1 MKKLIVFCLLLS
13 SIANAQVVR
22 GPYLQSPTSAS
33 IKIMWRT
40 AGATNSKVMYGTDPQ
55 SLTMEVIDTAQ
66 VINHTVPVTGLQPNT
81 QYYYSI
87 GTTTQTLSGPDSLH
101 RFKTAP
107 SIGTIQPV
115 KAWVMGDFGK
125 GNSNQQQ
132 VRNSFE
138 AYNPNF
144 NADMWLWLGDNVYQD
159 GTDLEYSTK
168 VFDSIYGYH
177 RLMKYLPFMPA
188 PGNHDYNVISTP
200 QASVH
205 PNDQDG
211 PYFDLIDVFTNG
223 ESGGVPSGTE
233 KYYSFDY
240 GNVHFLSLNSELGSI
255 ANASHDWIGAS
266 PLNSFNG
273 SPFTQWLQADLEANT
288 QPWVV
293 AYWHQSPHTDGSHH
307 SSAPWEI
314 YMKAMRENICPMLED
329 YGVDLILTGHSHVY
343 ERSYFLHNYFGV
355 PNQFDPAQ
363 HVIDSNTGDYTT
375 GNSYV
380 KYKEGPNAGVGTVY
394 AVVGSGGSEESDP
407 GLQHPAMF
415 FNYGCE
421 NCVGSLFLTIHGDTL
436 KADYLKGN
444 GEVTDHFGIIKKQT
458 APTAISVTPSSVAGL
473 IVYPNPTRKVFN
485 IQLNLTKNTTCQLQ
499 LFDMQGKLVKDLCT
513 DKELKKGEH
522 KLTFSIDE
530 LGMHT
535 GVYLV
540 KYSDGA
546 KVYSRALVV
555 EE

>member
-1 MKKLIVFCLLLS
+1 MKKLILFCLLVTS
-13 SIANAQVVR
+13 VASAQVIR

-40 AGATNSKVMYGTDPQ
+40 ATNTDSEVMYGT
-55 SLTMEVIDTAQ
+55 SASNLVFEATDTNQ
-66 VINHTVPVTGLQPNT
+66 VANHTVAITGLQPNT
-81 QYYYSI
+81 KYYYSV

-101 RFKTAP
+101 HFKTSP
-107 SIGTIQPV
+107 VIGTIQPINFW
-115 KAWVMGDFGK
+115 AMGDFGR
-125 GNSNQQQ
+125 GSNNQRL

-138 AYNPNF
+138 AVHDTF
-144 NADMWLWLGDNVYQD
+144 NTDFWLWLGDNVYND

-177 RLMKYLPFMPA
+177 RLMKYLPFMPS

-205 PNDQDG
+205 PDNQVG
-211 PYFDLIDVFTNG
+211 PYFDLVDVFTNG
-223 ESGGVPSGTE
+223 ECGGVPSGTE
-233 KYYSFDY
+233 KYYSFNY
-240 GNVHFLSLNSELGSI
+240 GNVHFISLNSELYSI
-255 ANASHDWIGAS
+255 ANPSHDWIGAS
-266 PLNSFNG
+266 PINTFNG
-273 SPFTQWLQADLEANT
+273 SPFIDWLAADLAANT
-288 QPWVV
+288 QTWIV

-307 SSAPWEI
+307 SAYPWEI
-314 YMKAMRENICPMLED
+314 SMKAMRERICPMLES

-343 ERSYFLHNYFGV
+343 ERSYLIHNYFGV
-355 PNQFDPAQ
+355 PNDFDPAQ
-363 HVIDSNTGDYTT
+363 HIVDSNTGDYTT

-380 KYKEGPNAGVGTVY
+380 KYKEGPNAGVGTIY
-394 AVVGSGGSEESDP
+394 AVVGAGGSEESDP
-407 GLQHPAMF
+407 GMQHPAMF

-421 NCVGSLFLTIHGDTL
+421 NCVGSLLVTVHGDTL
-436 KADYLKGN
+436 KGQYLKGN
-444 GEVTDHFGIIKKQT
+444 GEITDHFGIIKKQT
-458 APTAISVTPSSVAGL
+458 EPTSVSLIPSSVAAL
-473 IVYPNPTRKVFN
+473 IVYPNPTHKNFS
-485 IQLNLTKNTTCQLQ
+485 IQLTLTKDSPCQLQ

-513 DKELKKGEH
+513 ATELKKGEH

-530 LGMHT
+530 LGMQT

-540 KYSDGA
+540 KYSDGT